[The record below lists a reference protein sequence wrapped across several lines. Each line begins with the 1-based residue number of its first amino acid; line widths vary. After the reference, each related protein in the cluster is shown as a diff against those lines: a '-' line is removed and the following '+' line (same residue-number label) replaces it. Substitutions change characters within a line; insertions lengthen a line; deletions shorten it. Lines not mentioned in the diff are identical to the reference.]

1 MDKTGHMTIAAHT
14 AGRRNGRQWM
24 RRFLLA
30 AVLLLAAVAV
40 AGICLEERA
49 VVTDFFAQK
58 ICRRALS
65 ICLGRT
71 GWGVICCRARWR
83 GSPRA
88 SASVCW
94 RRRSAQCL
102 RFSLEL
108 PRRSAEKWADGIIS
122 WCIDLMMGVPHI
134 VLLLLISY
142 ALGKGEKGVVVG
154 VALTH
159 WPNLARVIRGGDP
172 AGAGGGVRWHCKT
185 AREKSVVHCQMAHFF
200 RRFFRSSLWDWCYCS
215 RTRSC
220 MRRASRFWALDC
232 RRRSRRLA

>member
-49 VVTDFFAQK
+49 VVTDFSRKNLPPCLKYLFGTDWMG
-58 ICRRALS
+58 RDMLS
-65 ICLGRT
+65 RT
-71 GWGVICCRARWR
+71 LAGLSTSIRIGVL
-83 GSPRA
+83 A
-88 SASVCW
+88 SAV
-94 RRRSAQCL
+94 SAVL
-102 RFSLEL
+102 ALFLGT
-108 PRRSAEKWADGIIS
+108 AAAVGGKWADGIIS

-159 WPNLARVIRGGDP
+159 SAEPRARDPRGDP

-185 AREKSVVHCQMAHFF
+185 AWEKSVVHCQMAHFSAD
-200 RRFFRSSLWDWCYCS
+200 SSAVPCGTGVIVPARDP
-215 RTRSC
+215 
-220 MRRASRFWALDC
+220 A
-232 RRRSRRLA
+232 